1 MLKLGSSLNT
11 LKGKPPFFLSYAAR
25 LVKDKVAGQEPQTL
39 PQTGN
44 RGDDCYALMYF
55 IHHRG
60 DNKSYLPLLVAFTIY
75 FLCFYII
82 YLTARQQCNTGTKC
96 IIGLKPWMQQLIH
109 SRLI

>member
-11 LKGKPPFFLSYAAR
+11 LKGKPPFFLNHAAR

-44 RGDDCYALMYF
+44 RGDDCYALMCF

-75 FLCFYII
+75 FLYFYII
-82 YLTARQQCNTGTKC
+82 YLTARQQMLEKARSVILEPN
-96 IIGLKPWMQQLIH
+96 ISLD
-109 SRLI
+109 